1 MPFAGWLPKPCRAL
15 APLLRSF
22 VVPIRIQCIQQEKG
36 PAMSTMTMRVDDV
49 DAAVVRKYAKF
60 EGKTISD
67 FIRDAVFEKI
77 EDTEDLAAL
86 RAAVAED
93 DGTRY
98 SHDQVLAELG
108 L

>member
-1 MPFAGWLPKPCRAL
+1 
-15 APLLRSF
+15 
-22 VVPIRIQCIQQEKG
+22 
-36 PAMSTMTMRVDDV
+36 MSTMTMRDDDV
-49 DAAVVRKYAKF
+49 DAAIVRKYAKF

-77 EDTEDLAAL
+77 EDQEDLATL
-86 RAAVAED
+86 RSAIAED

-98 SHDQVLAELG
+98 SHEQVLAELG

>member
-1 MPFAGWLPKPCRAL
+1 
-15 APLLRSF
+15 
-22 VVPIRIQCIQQEKG
+22 
-36 PAMSTMTMRVDDV
+36 MSTMTMRVDDV

-93 DGTRY
+93 AGTRY

>member
-1 MPFAGWLPKPCRAL
+1 
-15 APLLRSF
+15 
-22 VVPIRIQCIQQEKG
+22 
-36 PAMSTMTMRVDDV
+36 MSTMTMRVDDV

-77 EDTEDLAAL
+77 EDAEDLAAL

-93 DGTRY
+93 DGTRFT
-98 SHDQVLAELG
+98 HDQVLAKLG

>member
-1 MPFAGWLPKPCRAL
+1 MATL
-15 APLLRSF
+15 
-22 VVPIRIQCIQQEKG
+22 
-36 PAMSTMTMRVDDV
+36 TMRVDDV
-49 DAAVVRKYAKF
+49 DASVVRKYAKF

-77 EDTEDLAAL
+77 EDQEDLAAL

-93 DGTRY
+93 DGERY
-98 SHDQVLAELG
+98 SQAQVLAELG

>member
-1 MPFAGWLPKPCRAL
+1 MTTL
-15 APLLRSF
+15 
-22 VVPIRIQCIQQEKG
+22 
-36 PAMSTMTMRVDDV
+36 TMRVDDI
-49 DAAVVRKYAKF
+49 DASVVRKYAKF

-77 EDTEDLAAL
+77 EDQEDLAAL

-93 DGTRY
+93 DGERY
-98 SHDQVLAELG
+98 SQAHVLAELG

>member
-1 MPFAGWLPKPCRAL
+1 MA
-15 APLLRSF
+15 
-22 VVPIRIQCIQQEKG
+22 
-36 PAMSTMTMRVDDV
+36 TMTLRVDET
-49 DAAVVRKYAKF
+49 DALVIRKYATF

-77 EDTEDLAAL
+77 EDEEDLATL
-86 RAAVAED
+86 RKAIEED

-98 SHDQVLAELG
+98 TQADIEQALG

>member
-1 MPFAGWLPKPCRAL
+1 
-15 APLLRSF
+15 
-22 VVPIRIQCIQQEKG
+22 
-36 PAMSTMTMRVDDV
+36 MSTMTMRIDDA

-77 EDTEDLAAL
+77 EDSEDLATL
-86 RAAVAED
+86 RAAAADD

-98 SHDQVLAELG
+98 AHEQVLAELG